1 MTKETRSTVTTMRT
15 ERSKTCYLVRE
26 WNAVKN
32 MSERFA
38 VKVAIKTNDDNVS
51 MKVLDLALCKE
62 YEVVKEL
69 RLVDDNKI
77 DVLCYFVG
85 NLHKVGICGVAGYAD
100 PIVGYNIRFE
110 GITSIIAW
118 FDDEDTRP
126 DTAVALDSGRNKGG
140 LSGKHGTDDDFETH
154 CMHHFR
160 INETES
166 VFTER
171 FYDSNTMQD
180 LDIQT
185 GGDALYGGAVR
196 VLRRGRRGGGNSIG
210 KTYTIVSMVAT
221 ILYGTSTE
229 VGEFSIPNDTFKK
242 ENADNCQELKNAWA
256 SAVKANFSAPTVET
270 IQVLETTQLA
280 FAKCLYGAIQRG
292 KDSGNDDQKANAKGL
307 VDMGEE
313 DALEYL
319 NDAISFIVGI
329 SVGYA
334 PVPSSSMVGG
344 SGFGPSLREL
354 QQTTLPGQL
363 AIAQGAVGGPAEA
376 PSEAYLLAKAAFRM
390 FLSPF
395 VACGREVPTL
405 TSIRERMD
413 GVSTVVEDSKL
424 LRPSVGIALGAAG
437 LLVPGLAGS
446 ALGGVANT
454 MDAVNAVIP
463 GAFGIVANA
472 AATAPMMGRLAV
484 SAASLGAN
492 VATAYIAS
500 RAVGA
505 LTSTGAACA
514 KTVVEQGV
522 ETVGKLASSV
532 ESAIVGAPAA
542 APAALGRA
550 GDAIRGAFRNI
561 GGRRQAA
568 VDRIADANASAVN
581 SVLAAPDAPAAVAAA
596 EAGAVAVGAAMR
608 EANAALPVSD
618 QVAPEGAEAR
628 IAETQSVVGSRLGL
642 LATSVGAKRGRS
654 SMSESKESDEEEDLP
669 PAAKRPAVSDAVVPP
684 TTGGGCPMC
693 GGSRKKRKSKK
704 SRKQKRRASY
714 RRSRKV
720 SKSRSP
726 SEEKYASPPVPEAIV
741 SPHME
746 SSGPPVRS

>member
-1 MTKETRSTVTTMRT
+1 MGT

-26 WNAVKN
+26 WDAVKN
-32 MSERFA
+32 MTERFA
-38 VKVAIKTNDDNVS
+38 IKVTVETYDDNIS
-51 MKVLDLALCKE
+51 MKVFDLALCKE
-62 YEVVKEL
+62 YKVVKEL
-69 RLVDDNKI
+69 RLVDHNKI
-77 DVLCYFVG
+77 YELCYFIRY
-85 NLHKVGICGVAGYAD
+85 LHKVGVCGIAWYAD
-100 PIVGYNIRFE
+100 PIVGYNIRIE
-110 GITSIIAW
+110 GITCIIAR
-118 FDDEDTRP
+118 FDNEDTRP
-126 DTAVALDSGRNKGG
+126 DTAVALDGRRNKGG
-140 LSGKHGTDDDFETH
+140 FSGKHGTDDDFETH
-154 CMHHFR
+154 CMHQIHKHG
-160 INETES
+160 TKS
-166 VFTER
+166 VFLER
-171 FYDSNTMQD
+171 FYDSNTMAD
-180 LDIQT
+180 LDPEIQT
-185 GGDALYGGAVR
+185 GGSSALYGGTVR
-196 VLRRGRRGGGNSIG
+196 VLRRGRRGGGNSNG

-229 VGEFSIPNDTFKK
+229 VGEFSIPDDTFKK
-242 ENADNCQELKNAWA
+242 ENAENCQELKNAWA
-256 SAVKANFSAPTVET
+256 SAVKANFTAPTVET

-292 KDSGNDDQKANAKGL
+292 KDSGNDEQKANAKGI

-334 PVPSSSMVGG
+334 PAPSSSTIGG

-354 QQTTLPGQL
+354 QQSTLPGQL
-363 AIAQGAVGGPAEA
+363 AIAQVAVAGAGAGAGGAPPAEA

-413 GVSTVVEDSKL
+413 GVSSVVEDSKL

-463 GAFGIVANA
+463 GAFGVVANA
-472 AATAPMMGRLAV
+472 AASAPMVGRLAV

-514 KTVVEQGV
+514 KTAVEEGV
-522 ETVGKLASSV
+522 AGVGKLASRV

-550 GDAIRGAFRNI
+550 GDAIRGAFRGI

-608 EANAALPVSD
+608 EANAALPAVD

-628 IAETQSVVGSRLGL
+628 ITEAQTVVSSRLGL
-642 LATSVGAKRGRS
+642 LATNVGTKRDRS
-654 SMSESKESDEEEDLP
+654 SMVESKESDEEESP
-669 PAAKRPAVSDAVVPP
+669 PPAKRPAASAP
-684 TTGGGCPMC
+684 TTTGGCPMC
-693 GGSRKKRKSKK
+693 GASRKMKSKK

-714 RRSRKV
+714 RRKLKS
-720 SKSRSP
+720 STKSRSP
-726 SEEKYASPPVPEAIV
+726 SVEKYASPPVPEAIV